1 MGFDIR
7 LAALT
12 SQNFNGPQ
20 NTTAQRQGFKIMYSQ
35 NGPNPPRPTKQT
47 NRAHKKHISHTH
59 THTTCPDFGHITT
72 AKGKLYESLRH
83 RRRPSWTC
91 ACANCASTRASSRC
105 AWPNAWPSSC
115 RPSSRR
121 PSCARHVSWAPWFGR
136 LGTTGAGQLLQTTRG
151 EAQRNEL
158 KLKGRPDVHTNTPE
172 TQQSRQ
178 CTRTRPQ
185 HNNQDQGNH
194 LMCACF
200 FLTHT
205 PTKLD
210 AQNAPGTPSDSV
222 CAHRTEPGARTP

>member
-1 MGFDIR
+1 MGR
-7 LAALT
+7 T
-12 SQNFNGPQ
+12 NNGPDLAELQ
-20 NTTAQRQGFKIMYSQ
+20 RSSEHNDTQPEENPGFSTSTSHTNGNTANEGPRSQ
-35 NGPNPPRPTKQT
+35 PKYPRPHLQNPLAPRSPLSLKD
-47 NRAHKKHISHTH
+47 N
-59 THTTCPDFGHITT
+59 G
-72 AKGKLYESLRH
+72 GKPYDHLRP
-83 RRRPSWTC
+83 RRHPSWTC

-158 KLKGRPDVHTNTPE
+158 KLKGRLDVHTNTPE

-178 CTRTRPQ
+178 FTRTRPQ

-200 FLTHT
+200 FF
-205 PTKLD
+205 
-210 AQNAPGTPSDSV
+210 
-222 CAHRTEPGARTP
+222 